1 MIAPFLAQR
10 FEQVAPKFR
19 IAAALALLFNI
30 GGIAAFALWGKSLL
44 SALSAV
50 NLLVMAIL
58 VMINHEP
65 ISRKAIMVFL
75 SVILIGFSA
84 EVLGVNTGVVFGNY
98 AYSEVLGFSLLGV
111 PLIIGVNWAMVVLG
125 TYALSQLIVSS
136 RFWPAHFNRPLV
148 SITLAAG
155 LATLFDYLLEPVAIH
170 LNFWQWEGGNIP
182 LLNYISWFFVSFI
195 ALFLLN
201 KTKTE
206 ENKMAAIVL
215 LAQTIFLSGITLLI
229 RW

>member
-58 VMINHEP
+58 VLINHEP

>member
-10 FEQVAPKFR
+10 FEQLAPKFWVS
-19 IAAALALLFNI
+19 ATLALLFNI
-30 GGIAAFALWGKSLL
+30 GGIAAFAIWGKSLL
-44 SALSAV
+44 AALSAV

-58 VMINHEP
+58 VLINHEP
-65 ISRKAIMVFL
+65 ISRKFIVAFL
-75 SVILIGFSA
+75 SVVLLGFSA
-84 EVLGVNTGVVFGNY
+84 EIVGVNTGIIFGNY
-98 AYSEVLGFSLLGV
+98 AYSDVLGVSLLGV

-136 RFWPAHFNRPLV
+136 KFWPAYLNRNMV
-148 SITLAAG
+148 SITLAAA

-170 LNFWQWEGGNIP
+170 LNFWQWDGGNIP
-182 LLNYISWFFVSFI
+182 LLNYLSWFAVSFV
-195 ALFLLN
+195 ALWILN

-215 LAQTIFLSGITLLI
+215 LAQSIFLVGITIMI

>member
-10 FEQVAPKFR
+10 FDKVAPKFL
-19 IAAALALLFNI
+19 ISAILALLFNI
-30 GGIAAFALWGKSLL
+30 GGIAAYALWGKSLL
-44 SALSAV
+44 AALSAV

-65 ISRKAIMVFL
+65 ISRKFIIVFL
-75 SVILIGFSA
+75 SVTLIGFSS
-84 EVLGVNTGVVFGNY
+84 EILGVNTGIIFGNY
-98 AYSEVLGFSLLGV
+98 AYSDVLGFSLFGV
-111 PLIIGVNWAMVVLG
+111 PFIIGVNWAMVVLG
-125 TYALSQLIVSS
+125 TYSLSQLIVSS
-136 RFWPAHFNRPLV
+136 KFWPVYLNRSIV

-170 LNFWQWEGGNIP
+170 LNFWQWQGGNIP
-182 LLNYISWFFVSFI
+182 LLNYISWFAVSLI
-195 ALFLLN
+195 ALIVLN
-201 KTKTE
+201 KTKIQ

-215 LAQTIFLSGITLLI
+215 LAQSIFLVGIIIMI